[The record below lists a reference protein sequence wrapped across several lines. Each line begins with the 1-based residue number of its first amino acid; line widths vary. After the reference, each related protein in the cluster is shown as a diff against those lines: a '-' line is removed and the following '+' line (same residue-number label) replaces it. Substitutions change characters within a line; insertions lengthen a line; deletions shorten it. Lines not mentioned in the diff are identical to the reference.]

1 MGRGLLTVSSSL
13 FAHMLYMWTGEESLS
28 GIEGGVHRNR
38 VSEAWG
44 PGGSSSCWPE
54 VGRGTVMPV
63 SVCVCDLQDVY
74 RGERQTL
81 LFQDSGTG
89 LHSTPPTLTVSQT

>member
-1 MGRGLLTVSSSL
+1 MSSL
-13 FAHMLYMWTGEESLS
+13 LFTHMLYMWTGEESLS
-28 GIEGGVHRNR
+28 GIEGGAHRNR

-44 PGGSSSCWPE
+44 REEAAAAGLRW
-54 VGRGTVMPV
+54 GRAWSHMPV

-74 RGERQTL
+74 RGEQTL

-89 LHSTPPTLTVSQT
+89 VHSTHPPSQSHKPKYSSLL